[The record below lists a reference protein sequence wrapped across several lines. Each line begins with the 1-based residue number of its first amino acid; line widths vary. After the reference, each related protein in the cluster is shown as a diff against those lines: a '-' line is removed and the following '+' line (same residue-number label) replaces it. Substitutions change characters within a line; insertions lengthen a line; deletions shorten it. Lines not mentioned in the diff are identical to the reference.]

1 MIAIEGLAFGYNGT
15 EVLRGVSFRVEPGEI
30 VSVIGPNGSGKTTLL
45 RCLGKIVKPSRGVVS
60 VQGKDLSTVGLRDLS
75 KMMATVHQSETDLF
89 PLTVF
94 DTVLMGRRPH
104 IGWRVKGS
112 DLEVVSEVMRRL
124 NLDELRNRF
133 VDELSGGERQ
143 RVLIA
148 RALAQEPSV
157 MLLDEPTSN
166 LDPRHQLE
174 VFELITDLAARKGIA
189 IVCAIHDLHLA
200 ARFSHTVVMLKGGRV
215 AAAGPPE
222 CVITA
227 SNLRSVYG
235 IEAFICT
242 NGGCLHVVPRKAS

>member
-1 MIAIEGLAFGYNGT
+1 MIEISQLSFGYNGA
-15 EVLRGVSFRVEPGEI
+15 EVLRGVSLRVEPGEI

-45 RCLGKIVKPSRGVVS
+45 RCMNKILKPSRGAVS
-60 VQGKDLSTVGLRDLS
+60 VQGKDLASIGLRELS
-75 KMMATVHQSETDLF
+75 RTIATVHQSEVDTF
-89 PLTVF
+89 PFTVF

-104 IGWRVKGS
+104 IGWRVSGR
-112 DLEVVSEVMRRL
+112 DLEVVSEVMHRL
-124 NLDELRNRF
+124 KLDELRNRC

-174 VFELITDLAARKGIA
+174 VFELITDLAVRRRIA
-189 IVCAIHDLHLA
+189 IICAIHDLHLA
-200 ARFSHTVVMLKGGRV
+200 ARFSHTIVMLKGGRV
-215 AAAGPPE
+215 AASGPPE
-222 CVITA
+222 RVITV

-235 IEAFICT
+235 IEAFVCN
-242 NGGCLHVVPRKAS
+242 NGGCLHVVPRKAT

>member
-1 MIAIEGLAFGYNGT
+1 MIEIRELVVGYNGS
-15 EVLRGVSFRVEPGEI
+15 EVLQGVSFRVEAGEI

-45 RCLGKIVKPSRGVVS
+45 RCMNKTLRPSGGS
-60 VQGKDLSTVGLRDLS
+60 ISIQGKDLHGIGLRELS
-75 KMMATVHQSETDLF
+75 RTMATVHQRESETF
-89 PLTVF
+89 PFTVF
-94 DTVLMGRRPH
+94 ETVLMGRRPH
-104 IGWRVKGS
+104 IGWRVGER
-112 DLEVVSEVMRRL
+112 DLGVVSRVMRGL
-124 NLDELRNRF
+124 GLEELRDRC

-174 VFELITDLAARKGIA
+174 VFELITDLAVRKKMA
-189 IVCAIHDLHLA
+189 IVFAIHDLLLA

-222 CVITA
+222 QVITV

-235 IEAFICT
+235 IEAFICS
-242 NGGCLHVVPRKAS
+242 NGGTLHVVPRKAS